1 MPPFQQNNTSGRRA
15 AANATVADSAG
26 RIAPRDTRLE
36 AAVLGALML
45 EKDAYCMDIMI
56 QVSAVNA
63 AINSFS
69 KELLG
74 AHLRTCVAENLRQ
87 GNDEVIDELVNVLQ
101 KLMK

>member
-45 EKDAYCMDIMI
+45 EKDAYTIVCDILHADSFYEPAHRRP
-56 QVSAVNA
+56 VA
-63 AINSFS
+63 A
-69 KELLG
+69 
-74 AHLRTCVAENLRQ
+74 Q
-87 GNDEVIDELVNVLQ
+87 P
-101 KLMK
+101 